1 MNSSYI
7 KPLLLLLLTTWA
19 LCAVF
24 GQETALTFQVDLTPV
39 LQEGKAPKS
48 VGIRGSL
55 PPLSWDQSVELKP
68 APDGRTYSAQIAFKD
83 LLPGTLLEYKFI
95 LDDKTWELP
104 GENRVLV
111 WNGQDPVISGTWN
124 LFIPPSPDAL
134 PTISAKQMAEDF
146 FWLKKGLLE
155 LHPGLYRYQTEAS
168 LEALFAG
175 FEPLFNRD
183 MSYREAYLLISRL
196 LGQVRCGHTYANFF
210 NQNQLIQHAVFQQAD
225 KLPFLFR
232 IQDRRIF
239 ISENASEHEAIPAG
253 AEIKSVHG
261 VPVSDI
267 LDSLLPLVKADGN
280 NDGKRLADLQVFGVE
295 GFESFDVYF
304 PLLFPPQNGTYTL
317 EIQFLEGAQIQTFQV
332 NALTPKERKEALL
345 KRSGRSAVSDWDSL
359 WQFTVIDPN
368 AAFLGLP
375 HFQTW
380 KMTMN
385 WRKFLQDAF
394 AALQKQAIPNLV
406 IDIRHNEG
414 GADEVIAF
422 LSQYLVAKPI
432 AMEPMEDR
440 LRYEFIAPEWGPYLS
455 SWDDSF
461 KDFRGKVRRIDD
473 RFYTWIKPENPLEI
487 PASKKAYSGNIYL
500 LVDET
505 NSSAT
510 FYLAKFCK
518 DHGLATLVGRPTGGS
533 QRGINGGRI
542 AFLRLPNSKIEADI
556 PLIGT
561 FPLSEKPEGGIVP
574 DVLVDM
580 EAEAFR
586 KGEDLILQKAM
597 DLIKRQ

>member
-1 MNSSYI
+1 MHFLKS
-7 KPLLLLLLTTWA
+7 LFLLLLTTWA
-19 LCAVF
+19 LRSLSA
-24 GQETALTFQVDLTPV
+24 QEVALTFQVDLTPV

-68 APDGRTYSAQIAFKD
+68 APGGKVYAAQISFKN
-83 LLPGTLLEYKFI
+83 LLPGALLEYKFI
-95 LDDKTWELP
+95 TDEKTWELP

-111 WNGQDPVISGTWN
+111 WNGQDPVLSSLWN
-124 LFIPPSPDAL
+124 GYIPPSPDAL
-134 PTISAKQMAEDF
+134 PPLLAEQMAEDF

-168 LEALFAG
+168 LQALFAE
-175 FEPLFNRD
+175 FEPLFNRN

-196 LGQVRCGHTYANFF
+196 VGQVRCGHTYANFF

-232 IQDRRIF
+232 ILDRRIF
-239 ISENASEHEAIPAG
+239 IAENASEHEAIPVG
-253 AEIKSVHG
+253 AEIKRVNDI
-261 VPVSDI
+261 PVSEI
-267 LDSLLPLVKADGN
+267 WDSLLPLVKADGN

-295 GFESFDVYF
+295 GFEAFDVYF
-304 PLLFPPQNGTYTL
+304 PLLFPPRNGTYSL
-317 EIQFLEGAQIQTFQV
+317 EIQFQEGGPLQTLEV
-332 NALTPKERKEALL
+332 NALTPKQRKEALL
-345 KRSGRSAVSDWDSL
+345 QRSGGYPVTDWDSL

-368 AAFLGLP
+368 AALLRLP

-394 AALQKQAIPNLV
+394 SALQKQAIPNLV
-406 IDIRHNEG
+406 IDIRNNEG

-422 LSQYLVAKPI
+422 LSQYLVSKPI

-440 LRYEFIAPEWGPYLS
+440 LRYEYIAPEWEPYLR

-473 RFYTWIKPENPLEI
+473 RFYTWIKPDDPLEI
-487 PASKKAYSGNIYL
+487 PAGKKAFSGNIYL

-518 DHGLATLVGRPTGGS
+518 DHRLATLVGRPTGGS

-542 AFLRLPNSKIEADI
+542 AFLRLPNSKIEVDI

-597 DLIKRQ
+597 DLIRRR

>member
-1 MNSSYI
+1 MNFFYL

-19 LCAVF
+19 LRSLSA
-24 GQETALTFQVDLTPV
+24 QEVALTFQVDLTPV

-68 APDGRTYSAQIAFKD
+68 APGGKVYAAQISFKN
-83 LLPGTLLEYKFI
+83 LLPGAVLEYKFI
-95 LDDKTWELP
+95 ADEKTWELP

-111 WNGQDPVISGTWN
+111 WNGQDPVLSSLWN
-124 LFIPPSPDAL
+124 GYIPPSPDAL
-134 PTISAKQMAEDF
+134 PPLLAEQMAEDF

-168 LEALFAG
+168 LQALFAE
-175 FEPLFNRD
+175 FEPLFNRS

-196 LGQVRCGHTYANFF
+196 VGQVRCGHTYANFF

-232 IQDRRIF
+232 ILDRRIF
-239 ISENASEHEAIPAG
+239 IVENASEHEAIPVG
-253 AEIKSVHG
+253 AEIKRVNDI
-261 VPVSDI
+261 PVSEI
-267 LDSLLPLVKADGN
+267 WDSLLPLVKADGN
-280 NDGKRLADLQVFGVE
+280 NEGKRLADLQVFGVE
-295 GFESFDVYF
+295 GFEAFDVYF
-304 PLLFPPQNGTYTL
+304 PLLFPPRNGTYSL
-317 EIQFLEGAQIQTFQV
+317 EIQFREGGPIQTLEV
-332 NALTPKERKEALL
+332 NALTPKQRKEALL
-345 KRSGRSAVSDWDSL
+345 KRSGGYPATDWDSL

-368 AAFLGLP
+368 AALLRLS

-394 AALQKQAIPNLV
+394 SALQKQAIPNLV
-406 IDIRHNEG
+406 IDIRNNEG

-422 LSQYLVAKPI
+422 LSQYLVSKPI

-440 LRYEFIAPEWGPYLS
+440 LRYEYIAPEWGPYLR

-473 RFYTWIKPENPLEI
+473 RFYTWIKPDDPLEI
-487 PASKKAYSGNIYL
+487 PAGKKAYSGNIYL

-542 AFLRLPNSKIEADI
+542 AFLQLPNSKIEVDI

-597 DLIKRQ
+597 ELIKRR